1 MMLVCQSCLKWLL
14 PGLIQGW
21 NLISWKETQK
31 IDFLGNEMKA
41 GYHWTLYTFI
51 ELPIHLFLEFGNLIY
66 SLEFYLMKKLNGL
79 TWGLSSREIQIE
91 LDQLGILIFYIQKVL
106 LDKNKNKKKFN
117 PWISEIYEGSQNELQ
132 WKQVIQAEFHCSF
145 DAIKDYPFETQ
156 VCNFVIDGDGDSPI
170 KIGTLMIKNGSGAG
184 KQSGKYTINSWKML
198 NFTTKGKKKCHRA
211 FQPWILNIIYGN
223 FSMNKI
229 KRLIDAM
236 A

>member
-132 WKQVIQAEFHCSF
+132 WKQVIQAEF
-145 DAIKDYPFETQ
+145 
-156 VCNFVIDGDGDSPI
+156 
-170 KIGTLMIKNGSGAG
+170 LNGSGAG